1 MIDNNLKEPNL
12 KINIAGVEFKNPIIT
27 ASGCYGFGKE
37 YNELYDINLL
47 GGISTKGL
55 TLEPRQGN
63 VGVRVAETNMGML
76 NCVGLQNPG
85 AEGFIKDEMPFLEKL
100 NTVIIANCA
109 GKTEEDYV
117 ALLEK
122 IETTKVDMIELNI
135 SCPNVKTGMAFGVLP
150 SEVERMTR
158 LAKKAT
164 KKPLMI
170 KLTPN
175 VANIIDNAKA
185 AEQGGAD
192 AISLV
197 NTLLGLSIDL
207 KTRRPI
213 LGNNFGGLSGPAIKP
228 VALRMV
234 AQCFKAVKIPIV
246 GMGGIQSTQDVLE
259 FMIAG
264 ARAVQIGTANFYDP
278 FICKTIAN
286 ELTTY
291 LKNSKIEDINEI
303 VGTLV
308 YN

>member
-1 MIDNNLKEPNL
+1 MSNPNL
-12 KINIAGVEFKNPIIT
+12 SVNIAGVDFKNPIIT
-27 ASGCYGFGKE
+27 ASGCYGFGRE
-37 YNELYDINLL
+37 YNLLYDINIL

-55 TLEPRQGN
+55 TYEMRQGN
-63 VGVRVAETNMGML
+63 DGVRVAETNMGML

-85 AEGFIKDEMPFLEKL
+85 ADGFIRDEMPFLESL
-100 NTVIIANCA
+100 NTVVIANCA
-109 GKTEEDYV
+109 GKTEEEYV
-117 ALLEK
+117 KLLEK
-122 IETTKVDMIELNI
+122 IETTKVHMIELNI

-150 SEVERMTR
+150 SEVERMTK

-164 KKPLMI
+164 TKPLMI

-192 AISLV
+192 AISLI
-197 NTLLGLSIDL
+197 NTLLGLSINL

-213 LGNNFGGLSGPAIKP
+213 LGNNFGGLSGPAVKP
-228 VALRMV
+228 IALRMV
-234 AQCFKAVKIPIV
+234 AQVFKNVKIPII
-246 GMGGIQSTQDVLE
+246 GMGGIQSYQDVLE

-278 FICKTIAN
+278 FICKTIVN

-291 LKNSKIEDINEI
+291 LKNSNIKDINEI
-303 VGTLV
+303 VGTLQ